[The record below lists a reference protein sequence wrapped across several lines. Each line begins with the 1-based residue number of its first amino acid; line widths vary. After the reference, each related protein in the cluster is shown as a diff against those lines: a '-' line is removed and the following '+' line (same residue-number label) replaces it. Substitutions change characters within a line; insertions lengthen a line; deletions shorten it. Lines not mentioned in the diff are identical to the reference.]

1 METKMEFVCG
11 LSTAGER
18 PSFSGNLPEKKEDR
32 LRKHEY
38 DKWNESLIRSGENER
53 LQLYCARY
61 PNQLRK

>member
-1 METKMEFVCG
+1 MEFVCG

-38 DKWNESLIRSGENER
+38 DK
-53 LQLYCARY
+53 
-61 PNQLRK
+61 